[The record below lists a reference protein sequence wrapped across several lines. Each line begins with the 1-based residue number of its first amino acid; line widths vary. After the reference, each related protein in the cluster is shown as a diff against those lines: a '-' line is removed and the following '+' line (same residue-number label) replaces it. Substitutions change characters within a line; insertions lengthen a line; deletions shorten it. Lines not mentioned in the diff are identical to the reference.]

1 MVFVIELAEWY
12 ETQKDMMFGIISACY
27 AKKAKGD
34 FFRSKSFFASTT
46 DGVDIKIIVR
56 FTDGNL
62 SGIETNRYPRL
73 LPNWLF
79 PFMLTEVGKKKNFF
93 FHEKLEMLAALKNGV
108 KYTLTTT
115 SESLTNNQ
123 GTIAFFKLKKDGNIL
138 IVDGVKHKLT

>member
-79 PFMLTEVGKKKNFF
+79 PFMLTEVGEKKNFF
-93 FHEKLEMLAALKNGV
+93 FREKLEMLAALKNGV

>member
-27 AKKAKGD
+27 EKKARGE

-46 DGVDIKIIVR
+46 DGVNIKILVK

-62 SGIETNRYPRL
+62 SGIETHRHPRV

-79 PFMLTEVGKKKNFF
+79 PFMLTENGKKKNIFF
-93 FHEKLEMLAALKNGV
+93 REKFEMLAALKDGV
-108 KYTLTTT
+108 EYTLTTT

-123 GTIAFFKLKKDGNIL
+123 GSIAFFQLKKDGNVL
-138 IVDGVKHKLT
+138 IVDGIKHNL

>member
-46 DGVDIKIIVR
+46 DGVDIKILVR

-108 KYTLTTT
+108 EYTLTTT

-123 GTIAFFKLKKDGNIL
+123 GSIAFFKLKKDGNIL

>member
-46 DGVDIKIIVR
+46 DGVDIKILVR

-73 LPNWLF
+73 LPDWLF

-93 FHEKLEMLAALKNGV
+93 FREKLEMLAALKNGV
-108 KYTLTTT
+108 EYTLTTT

-123 GTIAFFKLKKDGNIL
+123 GSIAFFKLKKDGNIL